1 MKLMVQNAVRTSWG
15 IPRVTHQYD
24 FKEMKDSFGF
34 LEKHSVALQGRVK
47 AAEITEAL
55 FISFSLFTF

>member
-55 FISFSLFTF
+55 